1 VTHAL
6 GRTHS
11 SPTLPIKNLA
21 LKGLGHGHVSN
32 FYIVDLEN
40 FLKNTKSQYVS
51 NGLTDFQDIWH
62 GDGE

>member
-1 VTHAL
+1 MSECSL
-6 GRTHS
+6 SGRGQ
-11 SPTLPIKNLA
+11 N
-21 LKGLGHGHVSN
+21 HVSN

-62 GDGE
+62 GDAEW